1 MECIRSIW
9 YDPGPMRF
17 ADPLDDVFA
26 TGSHVRVLRAL
37 ARLPE
42 GFAASAREIARRAG
56 IAHPT
61 ALRVLASLLEQ
72 GVVFVSRAP
81 RADLYRLNPDHVVAE
96 QLLPLFERETALRD
110 ELLAF
115 LRDRIVRH
123 APFVSAA
130 FLFGSVVEGGRT
142 PHSDI
147 DLAIVF
153 PPGHVGDAEGAME
166 PIEDATRRRFGNRL
180 SVLLGVGPVQG
191 LTKRGRSGARL
202 WRSILS
208 SGIPVLPGPRRPHA

>member
-1 MECIRSIW
+1 
-9 YDPGPMRF
+9 MRI
-17 ADPLDDVFA
+17 
-26 TGSHVRVLRAL
+26 LRAL

-42 GFAASAREIARRAG
+42 GFAASAREIARRAR

-96 QLLPLFERETALRD
+96 QVLPLFERETAMRD

-115 LRDRIVRH
+115 LRDRIERH

-130 FLFGSVVEGGRT
+130 FLLGSVAEGGMT

-147 DLAIVF
+147 DLAIVC
-153 PPGHVGDAEGAME
+153 PPKHVGDAEGAME
-166 PIEDATRRRFGNRL
+166 PIEDAVRRRFGNRL
-180 SVLLGVGPVQG
+180 SVLPGVGPGQG
-191 LTKRGRSGARL
+191 LTERGRSGARL

-208 SGIPVLPGPRRPHA
+208 SGIPVLPEPRRPQA